1 LIVYSNDAAPTGSTS
16 GITLGAANTWGSTT
30 FDKTSGEILFV
41 ENRDPIQRSNT
52 QIEDIKLIIEF

>member
-1 LIVYSNDAAPTGSTS
+1 GAS
-16 GITLGAANTWGSTT
+16 GTWGSTEP